1 MCRRLAL
8 KPVIELEPCPAKHPR
23 NQTTAVC
30 STPSVVRTTAVY
42 QDNDETVFMN
52 SLVISFQMNHGME
65 WKSLENKTWQNSNMA
80 KSCVTFSLRC
90 AFPRSYPNRF
100 RCLFGSEVSRE
111 TIGCSQLMMSL
122 FIKLVE
128 ILGKWTVKVMK
139 RPPIGNTWSC
149 TRGCSWKTSTRPRR
163 SKLAQTGIYIS
174 NRVPHLTGKLT

>member
-30 STPSVVRTTAVY
+30 STPSVVRTTAAY

-65 WKSLENKTWQNSNMA
+65 WKSLKNKTWQNSNLQP

-90 AFPRSYPNRF
+90 ACPRCYPNRCP
-100 RCLFGSEVSRE
+100 CLFASEVSRE
-111 TIGCSQLMMSL
+111 TMGCSQWMMSL

-128 ILGKWTVKVMK
+128 ILGGTLW
-139 RPPIGNTWSC
+139 
-149 TRGCSWKTSTRPRR
+149 
-163 SKLAQTGIYIS
+163 
-174 NRVPHLTGKLT
+174 

>member
-8 KPVIELEPCPAKHPR
+8 KPVIELEPCPAKHTR

-90 AFPRSYPNRF
+90 AFPRSYPKRF
-100 RCLFGSEVSRE
+100 PCLFGSEVSRE

-128 ILGKWTVKVMK
+128 ILGGKWTVKVMK
-139 RPPIGNTWSC
+139 RPPIVNT
-149 TRGCSWKTSTRPRR
+149 
-163 SKLAQTGIYIS
+163 
-174 NRVPHLTGKLT
+174 